1 MTAALILAAG
11 SGTRMGGPKAQLL
24 LAGQPLLQRAI
35 QAARTAGCDPV
46 FAVVRDGVDD
56 IALNGGPDVQDAPVR
71 LIHNPEAAEGMA
83 SSLRRGVAALPP
95 EAEAVL
101 LLTVDQ
107 PAVDAALLRDLLAL
121 AAREPRRPAAC
132 AYAGTLGIPAVVPR
146 RLFPDLL
153 ALRGDRGAKAIL
165 LREQAAALP
174 FPEGAQDLDTPE
186 DLARFRR

>member
-24 LAGQPLLQRAI
+24 LAGQTLLQRAI
-35 QAARTAGCDPV
+35 EVAQAAGCDPV
-46 FAVVRDGVDD
+46 LAVVRDGE
-56 IALNGGPDVQDAPVR
+56 GGAAREKAPGSPDAPVR
-71 LIHNPEAAEGMA
+71 LVPNPEAAEGMA
-83 SSLRRGVAALPP
+83 SSLRHGVAALPP

-132 AYAGTLGIPAVVPR
+132 AYAGTLGIPAVLPR

-174 FPEGAQDLDTPE
+174 FPGGEADLDTPE
-186 DLARFRR
+186 DLARIRR

>member
-11 SGTRMGGPKAQLL
+11 SGTRMGEPKAQLL
-24 LAGQPLLQRAI
+24 LAGQTLLQRAI
-35 QAARTAGCDPV
+35 QVARAAGCDPV
-46 FAVVRDGVDD
+46 FAVIRGGV
-56 IALNGGPDVQDAPVR
+56 GDVAPGVLDAPAR
-71 LIHNPEAAEGMA
+71 LIPNPEAAEGMA

-107 PAVDAALLRDLLAL
+107 PAVDAVLLRDLLAL
-121 AAREPRRPAAC
+121 AAREPGRPAAC
-132 AYAGTLGIPAVVPR
+132 AYAGTLGIPAVLPR

-153 ALRGDRGAKAIL
+153 TLRGDRGAKAIL

-174 FPEGAQDLDTPE
+174 FPGGAQDLDTPE

>member
-24 LAGQPLLQRAI
+24 LAGQTLLQRAI
-35 QAARTAGCDPV
+35 EVAQAAGCDPV
-46 FAVVRDGVDD
+46 LAVVRVG
-56 IALNGGPDVQDAPVR
+56 APASQAPPAR
-71 LIHNPEAAEGMA
+71 LIPNPEAAEGMA
-83 SSLRRGVAALPP
+83 SSLRHGVAALPP

-132 AYAGTLGIPAVVPR
+132 AYAGTLGIPAVLPR

-174 FPEGAQDLDTPE
+174 FPGGEADLDTPE
-186 DLARFRR
+186 DLARIRR